1 VVTVCGVALSCA
13 GEAVRFDGAVEE
25 SAKES
30 VVPLTPETT
39 VVIEGCPEPVTVA
52 TLEVC
57 ARPARSIFPALCN
70 PISVWFRLPLHPG
83 RRCGVVNG
91 RAKRKNSRTT

>member
-57 ARPARSIFPALCN
+57 ARSPPEASSLPSATLFLCGLGFHCTLGA
-70 PISVWFRLPLHPG
+70 VAAW
-83 RRCGVVNG
+83 
-91 RAKRKNSRTT
+91 